1 MTMGSS
7 YHTSLVFRYLDTFP
21 RPPGVPEWPRL
32 IPEPDAATLE
42 ERIRA
47 GNRLVGDPDEVAR
60 GVQLYADVGCDQLI
74 FGLLAS
80 RQPQEVALHT
90 LELFGREVLPRFDR
104 DALHSTTRMRAA
116 ALACAREGAD
126 VVLAARTAAALEAV
140 AAEVR
145 SLGRRAL
152 AVPTDV
158 ARPEDC
164 RRLADAAHAE
174 LGRID
179 VLVNNAFRS
188 APYEPVEEAS
198 MEDWRRIFDVNLFGA
213 VQLSQAVI
221 PCMKAQGGG
230 CIVMIGSMSMR
241 VIEPR
246 FGGYAASK
254 AALVSA
260 VQTLAKELGAAGI
273 RVNSVVPG
281 YIWGPA
287 LERYFADLA
296 RQRGTTPEA
305 VYAEVASRTALG
317 RIPTSEDVAA
327 AVVFFASELARAVTG
342 QALDVNAGHYFH

>member
-1 MTMGSS
+1 M
-7 YHTSLVFRYLDTFP
+7 
-21 RPPGVPEWPRL
+21 
-32 IPEPDAATLE
+32 
-42 ERIRA
+42 
-47 GNRLVGDPDEVAR
+47 
-60 GVQLYADVGCDQLI
+60 
-74 FGLLAS
+74 LLA
-80 RQPQEVALHT
+80 
-90 LELFGREVLPRFDR
+90 GRVGIVSGIGPGLG
-104 DALHSTTRMRAA
+104 RAI
-116 ALACAREGAD
+116 ALALAREGAD
-126 VVLAARTAAALEAV
+126 VVLAARTAPALEDV

-145 SLGRRAL
+145 AAGRRAL

-158 ARPEDC
+158 TRPEQC
-164 RRLADAAHAE
+164 RQLAEAAHATF
-174 LGRID
+174 GRID

-188 APYEPVEEAS
+188 GPYDPVEHAS
-198 MEDWRRIFDVNLFGA
+198 LEDWRKVFDVNLFGTLA
-213 VQLSQAVI
+213 LCQAVI
-221 PCMKAQGGG
+221 PFMKARGGS
-230 CIVMIGSMSMR
+230 IVMINSMSMR

-254 AALVSA
+254 GALLTAA
-260 VQTLAKELGAAGI
+260 QTMAKELGASGI

-327 AVVFFASELARAVTG
+327 AVVFFASDLSRAVTG